1 MNWIITPGNAPAP
14 GDVRQAGV
22 GDRLLIEAPMRERA
36 DWSRYVDAVRHA
48 VGRGADVQW
57 VRRAS

>member
-1 MNWIITPGNAPAP
+1 MDLIITPGNAPAP
-14 GDVRQAGV
+14 GDVRQAGE
-22 GDRLLIEAPMRERA
+22 GDRLLIERPMRERPE
-36 DWSRYVDAVRHA
+36 WCRYVDAVRHA